1 MEKALKIIGI
11 IVAIGVFI
19 GFLISLHSF
28 AFSGDIEDG
37 IWAVLFALVLR
48 AETSVKVKVGD

>member
-19 GFLISLHSF
+19 GFLVSLHSF
-28 AFSGDIEDG
+28 AFDGDIKDG
-37 IWAVLFALVLR
+37 IWAVLFALALR
-48 AETSVKVKVGD
+48 VETSVKVNGGE